1 METARILIVE
11 DEVPIAELLQ
21 YGFQK
26 EGFAVCCA
34 QTAGAAI
41 LRAADFKPE
50 ILLLDWMLPDM
61 SGLEL
66 CRLFSAEYRIPI
78 VMLTARSDIEDKLS
92 GLESGA
98 DDYITKPFDMREV
111 VGRVRAVLRR
121 FEKARKRETG
131 EETGEE
137 APLCLSASERVVMN
151 KGKLVELPPKEY
163 DLLSFFMQN
172 PRKVF
177 SRQELLSQVWGY
189 EDGGD
194 TRTVDLHVQRLR
206 KKLNLEGRLVTVFGV
221 GYKYVP

>member
-26 EGFAVCCA
+26 EGFQVCCA

-41 LRAADFKPE
+41 MRAADFKPE
-50 ILLLDWMLPDM
+50 VLLLDWMLPDM

-111 VGRVRAVLRR
+111 IGRVRAVLRR
-121 FEKARKRETG
+121 FEKAHRTG
-131 EETGEE
+131 TEEGDE

-151 KGKLVELPPKEY
+151 KGRLVELPPKEY

-172 PRKVF
+172 PRQVF
-177 SRQELLSQVWGY
+177 TRQELLQEVWGY
-189 EDGGD
+189 ADGGD

-206 KKLNLEGRLVTVFGV
+206 KKLNLDGHLVTVFGV